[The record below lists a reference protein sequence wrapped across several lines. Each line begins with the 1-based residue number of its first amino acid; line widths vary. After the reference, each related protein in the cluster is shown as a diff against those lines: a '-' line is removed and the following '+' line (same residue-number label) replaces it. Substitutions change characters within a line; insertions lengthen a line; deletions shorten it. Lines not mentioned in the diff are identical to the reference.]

1 MNRANPGNTAD
12 CRTILADG
20 RLATVSATRRPRA
33 NRAEVKCVVPGAPAA
48 GEAMQT
54 AVRLARLTEAAFDS
68 RDQVVM
74 SIDTSPAADD
84 RSWELAAVLADR
96 MVRGV
101 WQPSSR
107 EVTAV
112 GWSDNWHL
120 GDVAGDP
127 AQAWR
132 ALEQAGAPA
141 AVAGAASCDAAAMAA
156 GPCAEIWLGCDAA
169 SRCADGGATEAPWS
183 AHAITHLGQLT
194 GQPHPRAGI
203 SSARAWFPLHSGGIN
218 DALAWV
224 EVSIRPLQAGDE
236 HDEESTIAAPTLDL
250 AMQQSVRQ
258 TLSGARH
265 FDGKGLGRW
274 KTAVRFAQARLH
286 GESWQ
291 FALVMADRLA
301 RGREFVP
308 RGRII
313 ATGSSNSWH
322 AGRVEPVEG
331 LQPKLELILGQAAS
345 GDRVLLPQAWQ
356 DDIPAAYRAALRGK
370 GASLACVER
379 LGWI

>member
-1 MNRANPGNTAD
+1 MKHANPVGTAD

-20 RLATVSATRRPRA
+20 RMATVSATRRPRA
-33 NRAEVKCVVPGAPAA
+33 NRAEVKCVVPGSPAVA
-48 GEAMQT
+48 EAMQT

-74 SIDTSPAADD
+74 SIDIAPDVDD

-96 MVRGV
+96 MARGA
-101 WQPSSR
+101 WHPSSR
-107 EVTAV
+107 RPSAV

-120 GDVAGDP
+120 GEMAGDP

-132 ALEQAGAPA
+132 ALEQAGAFA
-141 AVAGAASCDAAAMAA
+141 AEGGAA
-156 GPCAEIWLGCDAA
+156 AEIWLGDGPATRHAA
-169 SRCADGGATEAPWS
+169 AGAAEAPWS
-183 AHAITHLGQLT
+183 AHAIAHLGQLT

-218 DALAWV
+218 DTLSWV
-224 EVSIRPLQAGDE
+224 EVSIRPLQAGAE
-236 HDEESTIAAPTLDL
+236 HDEESTIAAPMLDL
-250 AMQQSVRQ
+250 AAQQSVRQ

-265 FDGKGLGRW
+265 FDGKGQGRW

-286 GESWQ
+286 GASWQ

-313 ATGSSNSWH
+313 ATGSSTSWH
-322 AGRVEPVEG
+322 AGRVEAVEG
-331 LQPKLELILGQAAS
+331 LQPKLELILAQAAP

-356 DDIPAAYRAALRGK
+356 DDIPATYRAALRGK

>member
-1 MNRANPGNTAD
+1 MNAAMNPSLHASSAE

-20 RLATVSATRRPRA
+20 RIATLTATRRPRG
-33 NRAEVKCVVPGAPAA
+33 NRAEVKCVVPGAPAL
-48 GEAMQT
+48 GEAMQA
-54 AVRLARLTEAAFDS
+54 AVRLARLTEPTFDS
-68 RDQVVM
+68 RDQVVLG
-74 SIDTSPAADD
+74 IDLAPATDD
-84 RSWELAAVLADR
+84 RNWELAAVLADR

-101 WQPSSR
+101 WQPAR
-107 EVTAV
+107 GNVTAA
-112 GWSDNWHL
+112 GWSDNWQH
-120 GDVAGDP
+120 GEVTGDP

-132 ALEQAGAPA
+132 LL
-141 AVAGAASCDAAAMAA
+141 GAAAAA
-156 GPCAEIWLGCDAA
+156 GETWLGAA
-169 SRCADGGATEAPWS
+169 NDSAPDEAWA
-183 AHAITHLGQLT
+183 AHAISHLGELT
-194 GQPHPRAGI
+194 GHAHPRAGI
-203 SSARAWFPLHSGGIN
+203 ASARAWFPLHSGGIN
-218 DALAWV
+218 DTLAWV
-224 EVSIRPLQAGDE
+224 EVSIRPLPPDAA
-236 HDEESTIAAPTLDL
+236 HDEESTIAAPMLDL

-274 KTAVRFAQARLH
+274 KTAVRFGQGRLH

-313 ATGSSNSWH
+313 ATGSSHAWH

-331 LQPKLELILGQAAS
+331 LQPKLELMLSQAKP
-345 GDRVLLPQAWQ
+345 GDRVLLPHAWQ
-356 DDIPAAYRAALRGK
+356 GEVTAGYRAALRGK
-370 GASLACVER
+370 GASLACVET